1 MKEQKRA
8 SDNHI
13 LESLFPNNSVS
24 IIYDTTNDFTDQL
37 INKQLVNSKFTALIT
52 PSDTT
57 LLVPYLNVSQ
67 NMNLTPKNH
76 NENVKRVISKLIYG
90 HVFAHYLP
98 NFVDKK
104 ITTLTH
110 TDKTFILLFRTILN
124 ANNIVILS
132 DLIDDFSIVE
142 TRYFIDLVTELSL
155 QLDLRIIITTT
166 QSDLLVQPQVI
177 PFANSPIPK

>member
-1 MKEQKRA
+1 M
-8 SDNHI
+8 
-13 LESLFPNNSVS
+13 
-24 IIYDTTNDFTDQL
+24 
-37 INKQLVNSKFTALIT
+37 
-52 PSDTT
+52 
-57 LLVPYLNVSQ
+57 
-67 NMNLTPKNH
+67 
-76 NENVKRVISKLIYG
+76 
-90 HVFAHYLP
+90 
-98 NFVDKK
+98 
-104 ITTLTH
+104 
-110 TDKTFILLFRTILN
+110 N